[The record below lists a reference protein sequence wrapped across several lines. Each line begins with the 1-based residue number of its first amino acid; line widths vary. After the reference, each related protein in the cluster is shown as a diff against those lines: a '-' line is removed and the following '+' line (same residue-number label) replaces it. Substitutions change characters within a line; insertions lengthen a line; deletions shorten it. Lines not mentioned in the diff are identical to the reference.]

1 MSNQPVLVDK
11 VALVLGGS
19 RGIGVAIARRLAAD
33 GAMVALTYANS
44 AEKAAETARAA
55 EAHGQ
60 PVITIKADSA
70 DPKAVVDAVAQTI
83 ARFGHLDILVVNAGI
98 LIHGTVDM
106 YDLADFDRMVATNV
120 RGVFVAIQ
128 ASTPHLRE
136 GGRIITIGSN
146 TAVRTAFPGAS
157 VYSMTKGAVAS
168 LVRGIAIDL
177 APRGIMKGWAPDSPP
192 GRATTASSSKAT
204 TASGTDM
211 PAAAAETQ
219 TLAAEQCAPV
229 RVRVR
234 HSPIAGN
241 ETVRASTG
249 ESASWAHDVR
259 YGPMIEHLPPRLGL
273 LSKIAAISMRY
284 ELIRLGRSG
293 HE

>member
-1 MSNQPVLVDK
+1 MGNQPALVDK

-19 RGIGVAIARRLAAD
+19 RGIGAAIARRLAAD

-98 LIHGTVDM
+98 LILGTVDL

-177 APRGIMKGWAPDSPP
+177 APRGITVNNVQPE
-192 GRATTASSSKAT
+192 
-204 TASGTDM
+204 TDM
-211 PAAAAETQ
+211 TAAHAEMVKP
-219 TLAAEQCAPV
+219 LVPLGRLGKPEE
-229 RVRVR
+229 
-234 HSPIAGN
+234 IAGLVAYLARP
-241 ETVRASTG
+241 EAGFITG
-249 ESASWAHDVR
+249 SSQTIDGGYVA
-259 YGPMIEHLPPRLGL
+259 
-273 LSKIAAISMRY
+273 
-284 ELIRLGRSG
+284 
-293 HE
+293 

>member
-1 MSNQPVLVDK
+1 MSNQPALVDK

-19 RGIGVAIARRLAAD
+19 RGIGAAIARRLAAD

-98 LIHGTVDM
+98 LIRGTVDM

-146 TAVRTAFPGAS
+146 TAVRTAFPGGS

-177 APRGIMKGWAPDSPP
+177 APFVIDVQP
-192 GRATTASSSKAT
+192 GPTE
-204 TASGTDM
+204 TDM
-211 PAAAAETQ
+211 TAAHAEMVKP
-219 TLAAEQCAPV
+219 LVPLGRLGKPEE
-229 RVRVR
+229 
-234 HSPIAGN
+234 IAGL
-241 ETVRASTG
+241 VAYLASPEAGFITG
-249 ESASWAHDVR
+249 SSQTIDGGYVA
-259 YGPMIEHLPPRLGL
+259 
-273 LSKIAAISMRY
+273 
-284 ELIRLGRSG
+284 
-293 HE
+293 

>member
-1 MSNQPVLVDK
+1 MSNQPALVDK

-19 RGIGVAIARRLAAD
+19 RGIGAAIARRLAAD

-168 LVRGIAIDL
+168 LTRGLAIAL
-177 APRGIMKGWAPDSPP
+177 APRGITVNNVQP
-192 GRATTASSSKAT
+192 GPTE
-204 TASGTDM
+204 TDM
-211 PAAAAETQ
+211 NPKDGPHYD
-219 TLAAEQCAPV
+219 LVVNMLPV
-229 RVRVR
+229 KRAGTADE
-234 HSPIAGN
+234 IAGM
-241 ETVRASTG
+241 VSYLASAEAAYVTG
-249 ESASWAHDVR
+249 ASLTID
-259 YGPMIEHLPPRLGL
+259 GGL
-273 LSKIAAISMRY
+273 TA
-284 ELIRLGRSG
+284 
-293 HE
+293 